1 MSEGQP
7 SSPRIFTM
15 GCRATR
21 PGESWDWHTHGYD
34 EICMFTGDT
43 CTTGHAGRIVRE
55 GPDTLFLARRGER
68 HGFWNSSSEAP
79 DLWVVHYEVDDRF
92 YGDLHCLKSLNP
104 EERIWRLT
112 ALQTSKVRSLFA
124 KISVEAGRS
133 SLEAATFSSAWLQI
147 LLACLQ
153 RWKSPDPEESF
164 ILHELEPD
172 ILELWKTVNDLVPQ
186 PFSSI
191 DRLTEMVDG
200 YDSLRHRFKRVFGQS
215 PRSMMQTLRMQRA
228 QHLLMEGQKSVKEV
242 AVEVGYLRQHEFS
255 RAFRKAFGVS
265 PSDWREHP
273 RFYVDR
279 IRHSK

>member
-7 SSPRIFTM
+7 ALPRIFTM

-21 PGESWDWHTHGYD
+21 PGESWEWHTHDFD
-34 EICMFTGDT
+34 EVCMFTGDT
-43 CTTGHAGRIVRE
+43 CTAGHCGKVVK
-55 GPDTLFLARRGER
+55 GSPDTLFLARRGER
-68 HGFWNSSSEAP
+68 HGFWNSASEAP
-79 DLWVVHYEVDDRF
+79 DLWVVHYKVDEGF
-92 YGDLHCLKSLNP
+92 YNDLQGLVTPKP

-112 ALQTSKVRSLFA
+112 PLQATKVKSLFA
-124 KISVEAGRS
+124 KISVEAGRTS
-133 SLEAATFSSAWLQI
+133 PEAATLSSAWLQI

-153 RWKSPDPEESF
+153 RWKSSLPEESF

-191 DRLTEMVDG
+191 DRLTEMVEG

-215 PRSMMQTLRMQRA
+215 PRGMMQTLRMQRA

-273 RFYVDR
+273 RFYVDKV
-279 IRHSK
+279 RHTR